1 MIKKDLLEKIKDSKD
16 EDDINE
22 LLKGT
27 DVEDAFKVEVQPT
40 LDVFKDKLNS
50 DKDFK
55 SYMDSE
61 KDKHSQKSLE
71 TWKANNL
78 QTLIND
84 EVLKATGKK
93 KTLQEIKME
102 ELEKSLNEEKAA
114 RLQTENTSKLK
125 DMLSTAGLD
134 PMKTIEFFNIDNMEN
149 AEKSI
154 GNFKALIDETVK
166 VGVADRIKDG
176 DYLPPNNAN
185 DGGDLGVSDA
195 DLLKIMG

>member
-1 MIKKDLLEKIKDSKD
+1 MLKKDLLEKIKDVKD

-27 DVEDAFKVEVQPT
+27 DVEEGFKTTPT
-40 LDVFKDKLNS
+40 LDTFKDLIATN
-50 DKDFK
+50 KDYTSF
-55 SYMDSE
+55 MDSE

-71 TWKANNL
+71 TWKTNNL

-93 KTLQEIKME
+93 KTPQEIKME
-102 ELEKSLNEEKAA
+102 ELEKNLNEEKTA
-114 RLQTENTSKLK
+114 RLKTENTSKLK
-125 DMLSTAGLD
+125 DMLSTSGLD
-134 PMKTIEFFNIDNMEN
+134 PVKTIEFFNIDNMEN
-149 AEKSI
+149 AEKAI

-166 VGVADRIKDG
+166 TGVEAKIKDG
-176 DYLPPNNAN
+176 NYIPPNNAN

>member
-93 KTLQEIKME
+93 KTPQEIKME

-134 PMKTIEFFNIDNMEN
+134 PVKTIEFFNIDNMEN
-149 AEKSI
+149 AEKAI

-166 VGVADRIKDG
+166 SGVEAKIKDG
-176 DYLPPNNAN
+176 DYTPPNNAN

>member
-1 MIKKDLLEKIKDSKD
+1 MLKKDILEKIKDLKD

-27 DVEDAFKVEVQPT
+27 DVEEGFKTTPT
-40 LDVFKDKLNS
+40 LDTFKDLIATN
-50 DKDFK
+50 KDYTSF
-55 SYMDSE
+55 MDSE

-71 TWKANNL
+71 TWKTNNL

-93 KTLQEIKME
+93 KTPQEIKME
-102 ELEKSLNEEKAA
+102 ELEKNLNEEKTA
-114 RLQTENTSKLK
+114 RLKTENTSKLK
-125 DMLSTAGLD
+125 DMLSTSGLD
-134 PMKTIEFFNIDNMEN
+134 PVKTIEFFNIDNMEN
-149 AEKSI
+149 AEKAI

-166 VGVADRIKDG
+166 TGVEAKIKDG
-176 DYLPPNNAN
+176 NYIPPNNAN

>member
-1 MIKKDLLEKIKDSKD
+1 MKKTDLLKKIEAAKD

-27 DVEDAFKVEVQPT
+27 DVEEAFKVEVQPT
-40 LDVFKDKLNS
+40 LDMFKEKVNS
-50 DKDFK
+50 DDNFK

-61 KDKHSQKSLE
+61 KNDYSKKSLE
-71 TWKANNL
+71 TWKTNNL

-93 KTLQEIKME
+93 KTPQELKME
-102 ELEKSLNEEKAA
+102 ELEKNLNDEKAA
-114 RLQTENTSKLK
+114 RLKTENTSKLK
-125 DMLSTAGLD
+125 DMLSTSGLD
-134 PMKTIEFFNIDNMEN
+134 PMKTIEFFNVNNMEN

-166 VGVADRIKDG
+166 TGVEAKIKDG
-176 DYLPPNNAN
+176 NYTPPNNAN

>member
-1 MIKKDLLEKIKDSKD
+1 MLKKDLLEKIKDVND
-16 EDDINE
+16 DVDINE

-27 DVEDAFKVEVQPT
+27 DVEETFKVAPT
-40 LDVFKDKLNS
+40 LDTFKELITTN
-50 DKDFK
+50 KDFT
-55 SYMDSE
+55 SFMDSE

-71 TWKANNL
+71 TWKTNNL

-93 KTLQEIKME
+93 KTPEQIKME
-102 ELEKSLNEEKAA
+102 ELEKSLNEEKTI

-125 DMLSTAGLD
+125 DMLSGAGLD
-134 PMKTIEFFNIDNMEN
+134 PLKTIEFFNVQNMEN
-149 AEKSI
+149 AEKAI

-166 VGVADRIKDG
+166 AGVEAKIKDG
-176 DYLPPNNAN
+176 NYIPPNNAN
-185 DGGDLGVSDA
+185 DGGDLGISDA